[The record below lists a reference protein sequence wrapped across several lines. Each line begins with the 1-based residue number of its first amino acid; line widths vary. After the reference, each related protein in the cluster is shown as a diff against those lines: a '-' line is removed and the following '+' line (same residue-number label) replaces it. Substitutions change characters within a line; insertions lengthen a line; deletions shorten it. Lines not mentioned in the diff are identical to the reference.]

1 MCVAFHWSKSP
12 SKRDLYWIYCVFT
25 FWDMN
30 QTHTINHFMATQATP
45 NQGPALQCSRYQLI
59 HCVPVQLLIMN

>member
-1 MCVAFHWSKSP
+1 MRVAFHWSKSL
-12 SKRDLYWIYCVFT
+12 SKRDLYRIYCVFA

-30 QTHTINHFMATQATP
+30 QTHTINHFMASQATP
-45 NQGPALQCSRYQLI
+45 NQGPALQLI